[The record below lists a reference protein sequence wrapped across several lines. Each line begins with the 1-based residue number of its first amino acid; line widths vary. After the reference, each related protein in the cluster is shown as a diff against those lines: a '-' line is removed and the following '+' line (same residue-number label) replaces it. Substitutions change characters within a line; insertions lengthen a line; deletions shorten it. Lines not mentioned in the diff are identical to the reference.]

1 MNRRLALVCLVA
13 VAVVA
18 AMPFVGVSVSAEA
31 WPFVLGQL
39 RVPRV
44 LVGALVGAVL
54 GVVGAVFQTVFHN
67 PLATPGTIGTT
78 AGAVLGATVAA
89 LWWPAHTAGALPV
102 FTLAAFVASSAVSL
116 FVAAVAARHR
126 TRVADI
132 ILAGI
137 ACSLAAGAVST
148 ALQSE
153 ADPTA
158 TEAVFQWSIGR
169 LAQVGY
175 GGIGAL
181 AAVAAV
187 TVAAMLAQVRALAAL
202 AAGEEQAHGQGVNVS
217 RVRTACIL
225 VGSLGVSACVA
236 WCGPIAFVDL
246 IVPHVV
252 RRVVGADRRVLIPVS
267 AVVGAAFL
275 PLCDAVGRVVLAD
288 RELPVGVVTSAL
300 GAAALIWLLARR
312 RVG

>member
-1 MNRRLALVCLVA
+1 MTRRLALVCALA

-18 AMPFVGVSVSAEA
+18 VTPFIGVSVSAEA
-31 WPFVLGQL
+31 WPFVFSQL
-39 RVPRV
+39 RLPRV
-44 LVGALVGAVL
+44 LVGAIVGAVL
-54 GVVGAVFQTVFHN
+54 GVVGAVFQTIFHN
-67 PLATPGTIGTT
+67 PLATPGTVGTT
-78 AGAVLGATVAA
+78 AGAVLGATAAA
-89 LWWPAHTAGALPV
+89 LLWPARTAFALPV
-102 FTLAAFVASSAVSL
+102 FTLAAFVAAASVSL

-126 TRVADI
+126 ARVADI

-137 ACSLAAGAVST
+137 ACSLAAGALSS
-148 ALQSE
+148 AMQSE

-158 TEAVFQWSIGR
+158 TVAVFQWSIGR

-175 GGIGAL
+175 GGVPAL

-187 TVAAMLAQVRALAAL
+187 TVLAMLAQVRALAAM
-202 AAGEEQAHGQGVNVS
+202 AAGEEQAHGQGVHVE

-252 RRVVGADRRVLIPVS
+252 RRAVGADRRVLVPVS
-267 AVVGAAFL
+267 AAVGAAFL
-275 PLCDAVGRVVLAD
+275 PLCDAVGRVVLPN

-300 GAAALIWLLARR
+300 GAAALVWLLARR
-312 RVG
+312 QAA